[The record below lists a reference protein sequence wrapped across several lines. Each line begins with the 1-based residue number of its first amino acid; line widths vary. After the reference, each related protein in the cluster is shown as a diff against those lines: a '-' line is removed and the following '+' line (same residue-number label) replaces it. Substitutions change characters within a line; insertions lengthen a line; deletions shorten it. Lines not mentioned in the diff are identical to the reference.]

1 MAYYVRKIA
10 RAKWNLKIIG
20 SENVIQNYRA
30 DAIANDMRTT
40 NDTLS
45 FWRTDSLE
53 PEDVNPIIVINSL
66 LGDSITKID
75 LLCIPEEMISE
86 FDLEQVDGNTIL
98 YSFKD
103 RHYNVVELT
112 VKKLE
117 DFASDIVLTLLSMSE
132 QNSEYIKRIKAND
145 QLFLIDKYIASGQI
159 KYEDLKERQKTDFK
173 KYLEKTKR

>member
-117 DFASDIVLTLLSMSE
+117 EFASDIVLTLLSMAE
-132 QNSEYIKRIKAND
+132 KHPEYIKRITVKE
-145 QLFLIDKYIASGQI
+145 QLSLIDSYISSGSLV
-159 KYEDLKERQKTDFK
+159 YEDLKEHQKKDLDKFRK
-173 KYLEKTKR
+173 NKR